1 MTPSP
6 TSGSPYPSVGRDPCV
21 PPHDMHVFLPAGHAG
36 PALQGTGRVQA
47 DRVVRPY
54 DGSRSRAKRDVV
66 PQGHLF
72 RCAPLRDAVPY
83 GWFSVPIRRAGP
95 MCPAARHACFPSGG
109 AQAVSGRTE
118 SSTPTAGQG
127 AVRNG
132 TSRTPS
138 PTHVY
143 RRRTGY
149 IRSMQSKSDGSC
161 VGARRGGAQHPRKS
175 DGFCV
180 LPMANRRRRTVCTSR
195 RFDDGR
201 AQKTRFYF
209 VGRMRFNIS
218 ISPSRY
224 VLAARLRS

>member
-1 MTPSP
+1 MRCPSGRTESSAPTTGQRAVRNGTSYPKGICSAALHCGTPSP

-36 PALQGTGRVQA
+36 PALQGTGRARA

-54 DGSRSRAKRDVV
+54 DGSKSRAKRDVV

-83 GWFSVPIRRAGP
+83 GRFSAPVRRAGP
-95 MCPAARHACFPSGG
+95 MCPAARYACFPSGG
-109 AQAVSGRTE
+109 ARGPR
-118 SSTPTAGQG
+118 PTGHRPYPGGQ
-127 AVRNG
+127 
-132 TSRTPS
+132 SRP
-138 PTHVY
+138 P
-143 RRRTGY
+143 
-149 IRSMQSKSDGSC
+149 
-161 VGARRGGAQHPRKS
+161 
-175 DGFCV
+175 
-180 LPMANRRRRTVCTSR
+180 LRRRTVCTSSR
-195 RFDDGR
+195 RNKVP
-201 AQKTRFYF
+201 ACETRFYF